1 MEIRNA
7 SSGILSCCQLSTV
20 FHPAKQRLSS
30 SLRLIAIAVAE
41 GHPSQPPRHGS
52 YCPAKTRQ
60 VGSAAQRAVTIRR
73 WRSSWQ
79 WVGRRQAIRV
89 ASTGARFHLVF
100 EFCDLRSIARGH
112 EVGRTAD
119 RCWADQS
126 ESRIYTL
133 AHPLYS
139 RLSNG
144 LPRLY
149 TVTWSLSD
157 SPPVGPS
164 YSPSRQRPYHF
175 PCPITRQRQ
184 LCQLQLYRSYLSNTP
199 EQ

>member
-1 MEIRNA
+1 MHRVGFCHVVNCHLSP
-7 SSGILSCCQLSTV
+7 SS
-20 FHPAKQRLSS
+20 AEQRLHS

-41 GHPSQPPRHGS
+41 GHPSQPSRHGS

-89 ASTGARFHLVF
+89 ASTGAHYHLVS
-100 EFCDLRSIARGH
+100 EVRDLRSIARRH
-112 EVGRTAD
+112 APGRTAD
-119 RCWADQS
+119 RCWTDQS
-126 ESRIYTL
+126 ESKVYTL

-149 TVTWSLSD
+149 TVTWSPSD
-157 SPPVGPS
+157 SLPVGPS
-164 YSPSRQRPYHF
+164 YSPSRQRPYHY

-184 LCQLQLYRSYLSNTP
+184 LCQLQLYPSCLSNTQ